1 MTRRADRPTR
11 DRPTRDT
18 SKEKAAAPARED
30 EFTIDPN
37 KEEGIRKLREHE
49 GKDTFVA
56 AVDAFRAE
64 FGLPDNRFDL
74 LQKIFET
81 HPSATV
87 RAEALDRMDAG
98 VDSQADSTQQ
108 VFKTRVKLLQLTARE
123 PELKKVALRIARARK
138 Y

>member
-1 MTRRADRPTR
+1 MTRRPDRPTR
-11 DRPTRDT
+11 DRPTR
-18 SKEKAAAPARED
+18 EE

-56 AVDAFRAE
+56 AVDTFRAE

-87 RAEALDRMDAG
+87 RAEALEFMDKG
-98 VDSQADSTQQ
+98 VDAQAESTQQ

-123 PELKKVALRIARARK
+123 PELKKVAVRIARARK